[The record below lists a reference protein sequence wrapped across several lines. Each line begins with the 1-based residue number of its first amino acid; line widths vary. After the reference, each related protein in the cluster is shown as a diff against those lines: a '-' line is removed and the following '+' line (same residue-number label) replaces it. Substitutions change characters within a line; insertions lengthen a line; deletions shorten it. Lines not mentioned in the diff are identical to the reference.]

1 MRKVGGIVSGQLSAE
16 FVLIEARLMQETALC
31 ISCCAAARA
40 DGRLRCSPCQV
51 AQRPAKLTPA
61 QREAAKQRALAIGRA
76 RRREGH
82 KAGSLRSVGLM
93 APGEDEAVLA
103 DVIAA
108 YPENA
113 EGDALPAQGL

>member
-61 QREAAKQRALAIGRA
+61 QRQAAKDRALAIGRA

-82 KAGSLRSVGLM
+82 RAGRFDLLG
-93 APGEDEAVLA
+93 
-103 DVIAA
+103 
-108 YPENA
+108 
-113 EGDALPAQGL
+113 